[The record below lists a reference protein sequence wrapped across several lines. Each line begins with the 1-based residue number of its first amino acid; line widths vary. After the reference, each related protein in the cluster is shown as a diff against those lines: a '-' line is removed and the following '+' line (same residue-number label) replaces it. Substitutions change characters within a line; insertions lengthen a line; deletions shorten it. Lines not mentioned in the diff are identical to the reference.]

1 MNEDLLQD
9 KDVLKRIK
17 KELDWYF
24 KINVPGE
31 VNEATVWE
39 AHKVYIRGILMMVGS
54 EKKRLALIKEIQE
67 LEQQHKSSG
76 VREIWINLQRREE
89 LRACTE
95 QETRKMYNLVK
106 KDTSTVINRANS

>member
-54 EKKRLALIKEIQE
+54 EKKKVSPDKRNPRIRTATQIIGSEGDLDKLTK
-67 LEQQHKSSG
+67 K
-76 VREIWINLQRREE
+76 RRVEG
-89 LRACTE
+89 
-95 QETRKMYNLVK
+95 MYRTGN
-106 KDTSTVINRANS
+106 A